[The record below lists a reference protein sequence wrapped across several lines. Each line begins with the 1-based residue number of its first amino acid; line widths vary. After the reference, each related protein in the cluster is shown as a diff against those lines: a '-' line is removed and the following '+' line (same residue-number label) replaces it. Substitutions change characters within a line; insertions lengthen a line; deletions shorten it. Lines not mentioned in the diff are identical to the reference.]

1 MSLEKHRKK
10 IDKIDDEII
19 ELINSRVR
27 IAVEIGKIKD
37 RESREYHA
45 PDRERGILERLES
58 RNKGPLPS
66 ESVRAIY
73 REIMSAS
80 LALQHRVCIAYLGPE
95 ATFTHLAALKKFGA
109 SAHYLSAKSIA
120 DVFAD
125 VEKGRAEYGVVPIE
139 NSMEGG
145 ITHTLDMF
153 IDSELKIWAE
163 VSLAISH
170 NLLSNVPL
178 EGIRVVYS
186 HPQAFAQCRLW
197 VEGNLSSVVL
207 KEVSSTAKA
216 AELASS
222 EKGTAAIASEVASRL
237 YNLKTV
243 AKGIEDSGPN
253 LTRFLVISK
262 GSPERTGVDKTS
274 VMFSIKDRVGALYDM
289 LQPFKKCG
297 INLTKIE
304 SRPSRRKAWDYFF
317 FVDIMGHQKDE
328 NVARALNGLAEEC
341 VYLKILGSYP
351 VAKLEDGKTE
361 WTLRNS

>member
-1 MSLEKHRKK
+1 MNLEEHRKK
-10 IDKIDDEII
+10 IDKIDDEILK
-19 ELINSRVR
+19 LINSRVR

-37 RESREYHA
+37 RESKEYHA

-58 RNKGPLPS
+58 QNKGPLPS

-80 LALQHRVCIAYLGPE
+80 LALQHRVCVAYLGPE
-95 ATFTHLAALKKFGA
+95 ATFTHLAALEKFGA
-109 SAHYLSAKSIA
+109 SVNYLSAKSIA

-145 ITHTLDMF
+145 VTHTLDMF

-163 VSLAISH
+163 MSLAISH

-178 EGIRVVYS
+178 KDIGIVYS
-186 HPQAFAQCRLW
+186 HPQAFAQCRRW
-197 VEGNLSSVVL
+197 VETNLSGVVL
-207 KEVSSTAKA
+207 KEVGSTAEA
-216 AELASS
+216 AELSSS
-222 EKGTAAIASEVASRL
+222 EEGAAAIASEVASRL
-237 YNLKTV
+237 YSLKIV
-243 AKGIEDSGPN
+243 AKGIEDSVSN
-253 LTRFLVISK
+253 LTRFLVISRS
-262 GSPERTGVDKTS
+262 SPERTGSDKTS

-289 LQPFKKCG
+289 LQPFRECG

-304 SRPSRRKAWDYFF
+304 SRPSRRRAWDYFF

-328 NVARALNGLAEEC
+328 NVARALKELEKEC
-341 VYLKILGSYP
+341 VYLRILGSYP
-351 VAKLEDGKTE
+351 MAESVDSG
-361 WTLRNS
+361 